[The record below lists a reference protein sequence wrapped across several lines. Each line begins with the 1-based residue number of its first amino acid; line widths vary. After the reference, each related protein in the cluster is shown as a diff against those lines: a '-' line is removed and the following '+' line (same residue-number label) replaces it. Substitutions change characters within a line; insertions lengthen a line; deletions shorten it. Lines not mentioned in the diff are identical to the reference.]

1 MKTLQILLVDD
12 EPLLLESLE
21 IILTH
26 HKMKITGTAQN
37 GLEAL
42 SILSKKTCDLALV
55 DLNMKGMGGIELIAT
70 MKSQYPTVKILVLT
84 TFYDDN
90 NITQAISNGADGYL
104 LKDSGKDAILG
115 AISQIMEG
123 RNVIDSKVMQ
133 RLAVLVSGKSQKS
146 VCHNVGPDNDKRL
159 SYDIKKCPTTYID
172 LVDTMTN
179 REKEICTLLAQ
190 GLTNRQIADMLYIS
204 EGTVKNYISSIYDK
218 TGIHDRVKLI
228 VAING

>member
-12 EPLLLESLE
+12 EPLLLESLD

-26 HKMKITGTAQN
+26 HQMKIIGTAQN

-55 DLNMKGMGGIELIAT
+55 DLNMKGMGGIELIAS
-70 MKSQYPTVKILVLT
+70 MKAQYPTVKILVLT
-84 TFYDDN
+84 TFYDDS

-104 LKDSGKDAILG
+104 LKDSGKDAIIG

-133 RLAVLVSGKSQKS
+133 RLAVLVSTNSQKS
-146 VCHNVGPDNDKRL
+146 NCHTEADNVKRFHYDKQNC
-159 SYDIKKCPTTYID
+159 SAAYID
-172 LVDTMTN
+172 LVDNMTN
-179 REKEICTLLAQ
+179 REKEICTLLVQ
-190 GLTNRQIADMLYIS
+190 GLTNKQIADMLYIS

-218 TGIHDRVKLI
+218 TGIHDRAKLI
-228 VAING
+228 VSING